1 MTTTVSELRDGL
13 ATNLRTITGLR
24 VSAEVPDNPNPPQ
37 AVIQLRSV
45 DYNGSFQRG
54 MTTYYFVITV
64 LVGRVAEREAQRR
77 LDAYV
82 SNGASSIKLAAES
95 DKTLNNK
102 AFDVIIS
109 EMTNISAVLLGETS
123 YLAADFTA
131 TVYAN

>member
-1 MTTTVSELRDGL
+1 MTTISELRDGL

>member
-1 MTTTVSELRDGL
+1 MTTITELRDGL

-54 MTTYYFVITV
+54 MTTYNFIITV

-123 YLAADFTA
+123 YLSADFTA

>member
-54 MTTYYFVITV
+54 MTTYNFIITV

>member
-1 MTTTVSELRDGL
+1 MTTITELRDGL

-45 DYNGSFQRG
+45 DYDGAFQRG
-54 MTTYYFVITV
+54 MTTYSFVITV

-82 SNGASSIKLAAES
+82 SNGASSIKLAAEK
-95 DKTLNNK
+95 DKSLGGK
-102 AFDVIIS
+102 AFDVRVS
-109 EMTNISAVLLGETS
+109 EMSNISAVLLGETS

>member
-1 MTTTVSELRDGL
+1 MTTITELRDGL

-45 DYNGSFQRG
+45 DYDGSFQRG
-54 MTTYYFVITV
+54 MTTYNFIITV

-82 SNGASSIKLAAES
+82 SNGASSIKLAAEK
-95 DKTLNNK
+95 DKSLNGK
-102 AFDVIIS
+102 AFDVRVS
-109 EMTNISAVLLGETS
+109 EMSNISAVLLGETS

>member
-1 MTTTVSELRDGL
+1 MTTITELRDGI

-45 DYNGSFQRG
+45 DYDGAFQRG
-54 MTTYYFVITV
+54 MTTYNFIITV

-82 SNGASSIKLAAES
+82 SNGASSIKLAAET
-95 DKTLNNK
+95 DKSLGGK
-102 AFDVIIS
+102 AFDVRVS

-123 YLAADFTA
+123 YLSADFTA

>member
-1 MTTTVSELRDGL
+1 MTTITELRDGL

-54 MTTYYFVITV
+54 MTTYNFIITV

>member
-1 MTTTVSELRDGL
+1 MTTVSELREGI

-24 VSAEVPDNPNPPQ
+24 VTAEVPDNPNPPQ
-37 AVIQLRSV
+37 AVVQLRSV
-45 DYNGSFQRG
+45 DYDGSFQRG
-54 MTTYYFVITV
+54 MTTYSFVITV

-82 SNGASSIKLAAES
+82 SNGASSIKLAAEK
-95 DKTLNNK
+95 DKSLGGK
-102 AFDVIIS
+102 AFDVRVS
-109 EMTNISAVLLGETS
+109 EMTNIGAVLLGETS

>member
-45 DYNGSFQRG
+45 DYNGAFQRG
-54 MTTYYFVITV
+54 MTTYNFIITV

-102 AFDVIIS
+102 AFDVIVS
-109 EMTNISAVLLGETS
+109 EMTNIGAVLLGETS
-123 YLAADFTA
+123 YLSADFTA